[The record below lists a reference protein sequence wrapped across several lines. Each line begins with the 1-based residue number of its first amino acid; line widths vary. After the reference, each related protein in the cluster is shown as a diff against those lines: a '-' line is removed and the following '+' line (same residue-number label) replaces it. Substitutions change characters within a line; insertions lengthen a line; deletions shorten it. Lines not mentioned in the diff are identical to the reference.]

1 MARKLILITTAAV
14 LLSFASAS
22 PVANSSANTTGANP
36 QENAK
41 STQVFTGTIVESG
54 GKYLLDDTANK
65 VTYELDDAKKAS
77 VFVGKRVRVMGTLDA
92 TNKLIHVE
100 SIEEAT

>member
-1 MARKLILITTAAV
+1 MVRTSVLLAAV
-14 LLSFASAS
+14 AALLSLASAP
-22 PVANSSANTTGANP
+22 PVANSSPNTTAANT
-36 QENAK
+36 QENPK
-41 STQVFTGTIVESG
+41 STQVFTGTIVESS

-77 VFVGKRVRVMGTLDA
+77 VFVGKRVRVTGTLDA